1 MRMMRTLLFMLGAL
15 TLSRSVHA
23 ADLEGYV
30 FVNDDASLRLRGKT
44 VHLYGI
50 YVPPTDDSC
59 RSFQRPVVCAP
70 RAALALEFNI
80 GSHFVGC
87 DIQAKNPDGS
97 LVGLCRADE
106 QDLSAQL
113 LQQGWAVARPDAPF
127 EYHTLEKLARSRGIG
142 IWGLPIDR
150 LR

>member
-1 MRMMRTLLFMLGAL
+1 MRLLRIALMTLWLAAPSLP
-15 TLSRSVHA
+15 A

-30 FVNDDASLRLRGKT
+30 FVNDDASLRIRGKT

-87 DIQAKNPDGS
+87 DIQARNPDGS
-97 LVGLCRADE
+97 LIGLCHADD

-127 EYHTLEKLARSRGIG
+127 EYQTLEKLARSRGIG

>member
-1 MRMMRTLLFMLGAL
+1 MRLLRFALITLWLAAPPLP
-15 TLSRSVHA
+15 A

-87 DIQAKNPDGS
+87 DIMGSNDDGS
-97 LVGLCRADE
+97 LIGLCRVDGR
-106 QDLSAQL
+106 DLSAQL
-113 LQQGWAVARPDAPF
+113 LQQGWAVARPEAPI
-127 EYHTLEKLARSRGIG
+127 EYQTLEKLARNQGVG

-150 LR
+150 LRPR